1 MSPTEGNNM
10 KLWWRVNLVVA
21 GLAGLWLSNL
31 ALAGQVAAQGQAA
44 AQGPTVASTTGK
56 KAGEAFKNV
65 TTSTLKELSVD
76 DFVASMGLISANL
89 GLDCADCHPHAG
101 TDKADFVIDTPRK
114 VTTRRMVEMVAG
126 INRTT
131 FAGVQRVTC
140 WTCHHGRI
148 TPATTIALDAWYDT
162 PNVESDDIVRPE
174 SGQPSADQVL
184 DKYIQALGG
193 AQRLAGLTSFVATG
207 NALGY
212 GDLGG
217 SAEFTMFAK
226 TPNQRATLI
235 TYKDHPERPASS
247 WSFDGHSGWIKTP
260 RGLLGEYELIGS
272 ELDGARLEAQMSFP
286 GQIKQALTNWRGAAT
301 RSIGDR
307 DFVVVQ
313 GSGPRGF
320 LASLYFDLKSGLL
333 MRMVRYGPSPIG
345 RIPTQVDYADYRDVG
360 GIKFPFEIKFTWLD
374 GRYTAKLNAVQ
385 TNVAI
390 DAMKFGKPS
399 AK

>member
-1 MSPTEGNNM
+1 MT
-10 KLWWRVNLVVA
+10 LWWRMNLIVA
-21 GLAGLWLSNL
+21 GLAGVWLSGL
-31 ALAGQVAAQGQAA
+31 ALAAQGQA
-44 AQGPTVASTTGK
+44 VSSTTGK

-89 GLDCADCHPHAG
+89 GLDCADCHPNAG
-101 TDKADFVIDTPRK
+101 TDKADFVTDTPRK
-114 VTTRRMVEMVAG
+114 VTTRRMVEMVATL
-126 INRTT
+126 NRTN

-148 TPATTIALDAWYDT
+148 TPATTISLDAWYDS
-162 PNVESDDIVRPE
+162 PNIELDDTVRQDN
-174 SGQPSADQVL
+174 GQPSADQVL
-184 DKYIQALGG
+184 DKYIQAVGG

-207 NALGY
+207 SALGY

-217 SAEFTMFAK
+217 NADFTMLAK
-226 TPNQRATLI
+226 MPNQRATLI
-235 TYKDHPERPASS
+235 TYKDTQRPASI
-247 WSFDGHSGWIKTP
+247 WAFDGRVGWIKTP
-260 RGLLGEYELIGS
+260 RGLLGDYELIGS
-272 ELDGARLEAQMSFP
+272 ELDGARLEAQLSFP

-307 DFVVVQ
+307 DYAVVQ

-320 LASLYFDLKSGLL
+320 LATLYFDPATGLL
-333 MRMVRYGPSPIG
+333 SRLVRYGPSPIG
-345 RIPTQVDYADYRDVG
+345 RMPTQIDYADYRDVG
-360 GIKFPFEIKFTWLD
+360 GIKFPFEYKFMWLD
-374 GRYTAKLNAVQ
+374 GRYTAKLTKVE

-390 DAMKFGKPS
+390 DATKFGRPS

>member
-1 MSPTEGNNM
+1 MT
-10 KLWWRVNLVVA
+10 LWWRMNLVVA
-21 GLAGLWLSNL
+21 GLAGVWLSGL
-31 ALAGQVAAQGQAA
+31 ALAAQGQA
-44 AQGPTVASTTGK
+44 VSSTTGK

-89 GLDCADCHPHAG
+89 GLDCADCHPNAG
-101 TDKADFVIDTPRK
+101 TDKADFVTDTPRK
-114 VTTRRMVEMVAG
+114 VTTRRMVEMVATL
-126 INRTT
+126 NRTN

-148 TPATTIALDAWYDT
+148 TPSTTIALDAWYDV
-162 PNVESDDIVRPE
+162 PSIELDDTVRQE
-174 SGQPSADQVL
+174 DGQPSADQVL
-184 DKYIQALGG
+184 DKYIQAVGG

-207 NALGY
+207 SALGY
-212 GDLGG
+212 GELGG
-217 SAEFTMFAK
+217 NADFTMLAK

-235 TYKDHPERPASS
+235 TYKDTQRPSS
-247 WSFDGHSGWIKTP
+247 IWAFDGRTGWIKTP
-260 RGLLGEYELIGS
+260 RGLLGDYELIGS
-272 ELDGARLEAQMSFP
+272 ELDGARLEAQLSFP

-307 DFVVVQ
+307 DYAVVQ

-320 LASLYFDLKSGLL
+320 LATLYFDPATGLL
-333 MRMVRYGPSPIG
+333 SRLIRYGPSPIG
-345 RIPTQVDYADYRDVG
+345 RMPTQIDYADYRDVG
-360 GIKFPFEIKFTWLD
+360 GIKFPFEYKFMWLD
-374 GRYTAKLNAVQ
+374 GRYTAKLTKVE

-390 DAMKFGKPS
+390 DATKFGRPS